1 VSGVGGAAVEIG
13 REGARRAAAE
23 ELSRSRYEDEGLLE
37 RVWRQLQE
45 LVSDLLNSAASGGLG
60 AIVSLVILAA
70 LLVGLV
76 ALLWWST
83 LRRMSGSA
91 RSATPELF
99 VDGGQT
105 SAQHRASAQGLA
117 EEGRWAEAIRELV
130 RAIARTLE
138 ERQLLAEL
146 PGRTAGEFAAAA
158 GVVLPPLRTRLGEA
172 ARLFDAVTYGQDPGT
187 AQGYAAVSEL
197 DEALRVAEP
206 VTSTR

>member
-13 REGARRAAAE
+13 REAARRAAEE

-60 AIVSLVILAA
+60 AIVSLVILVA

-117 EEGRWAEAIRELV
+117 EEGRWAEAIRELL
-130 RAIARTLE
+130 RAIARTPE

-158 GVVLPPLRTRLGEA
+158 GVVLPSLRTRLGEA

-187 AQGYAAVSEL
+187 AEGYAAVAEL
-197 DEALRVAEP
+197 DEAVRVAEP